1 MNLEVGN
8 SIYFDMPASQ
18 FSYWNGD
25 DAARARVRALIRS
38 GHIDCLHSFGDLATT
53 RQHAGRALDELARH
67 ECALK
72 VWIDHAV
79 APSNFGGDIMRGSG
93 DVAGSPVFHADLT
106 HAFGIEYV
114 WRGRVTSVIGQDTGR
129 RLGGIA
135 RSSHLVASGITVAK
149 EAAKGLFARGG
160 SAKYAPHKSNVV
172 LWRSAL
178 RSGQPVVEFLRSN
191 PSWAGISVHDT
202 LDGLGEVVNEPMSEP
217 ARRARGRVRAVHA
230 SWARRRQPG
239 RVLTPQTRAALDL
252 VADARNSGRLLVAT
266 TRRLLDFCR
275 TRRGVSWTASG
286 GPDGV
291 RIDVSTAGLSGFGRR
306 DLEGLT
312 FYTDPGARVRL
323 AIDGRDV
330 PGLRRNP
337 PDHTGRASVSI
348 AWPRLS
354 FPQL

>member
-1 MNLEVGN
+1 
-8 SIYFDMPASQ
+8 
-18 FSYWNGD
+18 
-25 DAARARVRALIRS
+25 
-38 GHIDCLHSFGDLATT
+38 
-53 RQHAGRALDELARH
+53 
-67 ECALK
+67 
-72 VWIDHAV
+72 
-79 APSNFGGDIMRGSG
+79 
-93 DVAGSPVFHADLT
+93 
-106 HAFGIEYV
+106 
-114 WRGRVTSVIGQDTGR
+114 
-129 RLGGIA
+129 
-135 RSSHLVASGITVAK
+135 
-149 EAAKGLFARGG
+149 
-160 SAKYAPHKSNVV
+160 V
-172 LWRSAL
+172 LWHSAL
-178 RSGQPVVEFLRSN
+178 RSGQAVVEFLRSN

-202 LDGLGEVVNEPMSEP
+202 LDGLGEVVNEPMLNRLVERE
-217 ARRARGRVRAVHA
+217 AACVLYTHLGKTA
-230 SWARRRQPG
+230 QPG

-275 TRRGVSWTASG
+275 ARRGVSWTASG